1 MLFSLQRMKAVQNKN
16 RNMLEGP
23 LVSGIIRYTL
33 PIIFTGLL
41 QLLFNAADLVVVGQ
55 FCGSIY
61 VGAVGATGPLTHLIV
76 NLFIGLSVGA
86 GATVAHALG
95 AGDDQMVH
103 RTVHTAI
110 PLSVIGGVVLTFVG
124 VRYSETFLR
133 MMDTPD
139 NVLPLATSYM
149 EIYFAGI
156 TFTVVYNF
164 AAAILRAAGDTKSP
178 LLFLTISGIINVAL
192 NIFFV
197 TALDMNVAGVALA
210 TIISQAISALLVL
223 WALMRRTD
231 ACRLVL
237 SRLHFYKA
245 HLLRITRIGLPAG
258 IQSSLFGISNVI
270 IQSSIN
276 TFGDAVISGNSAA
289 GNIDGFLYVFLN
301 AFHQTALNFIGQN
314 TGARQYKR
322 INRIMWLCL
331 AFSTLSGLV
340 LGVFTYLFGPQLLG
354 IYITDS
360 PEAITYGMVRLLYI
374 ALPYFAFGL
383 TDVAT
388 GALRGLG
395 EAMAPMVISVLGIC
409 GIRIFWI
416 YTIFQIPRF
425 HTLECL
431 YLSYLVSWVITFVIQ
446 MIAYHRAYRRLC
458 SQSPLL

>member
-1 MLFSLQRMKAVQNKN
+1 
-16 RNMLEGP
+16 
-23 LVSGIIRYTL
+23 
-33 PIIFTGLL
+33 
-41 QLLFNAADLVVVGQ
+41 
-55 FCGSIY
+55 
-61 VGAVGATGPLTHLIV
+61 
-76 NLFIGLSVGA
+76 
-86 GATVAHALG
+86 
-95 AGDDQMVH
+95 
-103 RTVHTAI
+103 
-110 PLSVIGGVVLTFVG
+110 
-124 VRYSETFLR
+124 

-178 LLFLTISGIINVAL
+178 LLFLTLSGIINVAL

-360 PEAITYGMVRLLYI
+360 PEAITYGMVRLLNI

-416 YTIFQIPRF
+416 YTIFQSPRF